1 MSLSI
6 LHLQPLVM
14 SGKKRLKVKEIIISR
29 KLVPLRSNFW
39 RSFLASSAAALEVGV
54 AGRSTTGT
62 GEPSRFGVSF
72 GFSLALSDLER
83 KLWSV
88 ASLPLS
94 DLSLSVLNLLGGAS
108 LSLSDRR
115 FWPHLSFLS
124 LLLVKSLF
132 EGSINKSRSLSF
144 SLAML
149 CAVSLLGRLS
159 LGEVF
164 GVAAFG
170 ITFLT

>member
-1 MSLSI
+1 MTI
-6 LHLQPLVM
+6 FH
-14 SGKKRLKVKEIIISR
+14 KEI
-29 KLVPLRSNFW
+29 PLRSSFW

-54 AGRSTTGT
+54 AGRSTTGI
-62 GEPSRFGVSF
+62 GEPSRFAGSF
-72 GFSLALSDLER
+72 GLSLVFSDLER

-94 DLSLSVLNLLGGAS
+94 DLSLSVLSLLGGTS

-115 FWPHLSFLS
+115 FWPLLSFLS
-124 LLLVKSLF
+124 LLLVKSF
-132 EGSINKSRSLSF
+132 FDDSNNKSRSLSF

-170 ITFLT
+170 IIFLT